1 MAGVPEPTEQYL
13 DHSRNEVR
21 SRNEDRSRSTATPP
35 HVGEADLPSI
45 TCDPVTLDVLEVRAL
60 TDVLFVRLRELE
72 EGTAEYSYVRNTLV
86 ELNMS
91 LVRTAAQRFA
101 HHKEPVEDLIQVG
114 VVGLIKAINGF
125 DTGRGVEFVTYA
137 LPTITGEIKRF
148 FRDTSWSVHVPR
160 RLQELRLQLAR
171 ADDALEQ
178 ELGRRPTTAELA
190 ARVGVTEA
198 EVAEGRIAADAYT
211 AGTLSA
217 PAGDQDEDDG
227 PLQRRLGALDR
238 DLENIVDLTALRQI
252 LPGLP
257 ESDRRLLKLR
267 FVDDLTQA
275 QIGERI
281 GCSQMHVSR
290 LLSRILGRLRQ
301 QLEGHES
308 L

>member
-1 MAGVPEPTEQYL
+1 VTAGAPEPTEQCTTQT
-13 DHSRNEVR
+13 R
-21 SRNEDRSRSTATPP
+21 SAATPLRAP
-35 HVGEADLPSI
+35 EADLPTI
-45 TCDPVTLDVLEVRAL
+45 ACDPVTLDVLEVRAL
-60 TDVLFVRLRELE
+60 SDVLFVRLRELE
-72 EGTAEYSYVRNTLV
+72 EGTREYSYVRNTLV

-101 HHKEPVEDLIQVG
+101 HRSEPVEDVLQVG

-137 LPTITGEIKRF
+137 LPTITGEMRRF

-160 RLQELRLQLAR
+160 RLQELRLHLAR
-171 ADDALEQ
+171 AQDALEQ
-178 ELGRRPTTAELA
+178 DLGREPTSAELA
-190 ARVGVTEA
+190 AHLGIGEE

-217 PAGDQDEDDG
+217 PVGDQDEDDG
-227 PLQRRLGALDR
+227 PLQRRLGAHDH
-238 DLENIVDLTALRQI
+238 DLEMVVDLTALRQI
-252 LPGLP
+252 LPQLP
-257 ESDRRLLKLR
+257 EADRRLLKLR

-290 LLSRILGRLRQ
+290 LLTRILTRLRA
-301 QLEGHES
+301 QLEDQ
-308 L
+308 